1 MVSQNIMPDPPIN
14 FEEHPN
20 QSLAFDHMVVTKHYQ
35 HLLALAFAVKEIN
48 ENHQILP
55 NITLGFHIYDSY
67 FKPRWTYQT
76 TMELLS
82 TQNRFIPNYQCG
94 IQNKMGSVIGGLY
107 SEISL
112 CMATILGIYKVP
124 QFTYGSV
131 PVHNERAEPLSF
143 YQMVPNESHVYAGF
157 LRLLLHF
164 RWTWVG
170 VFAKD
175 DDNGERF
182 VRTILEMFLKRDI
195 CLAFLERV
203 KANQVNSLFDEFEW
217 LQRTHHGVM
226 NSSAN
231 AVIFYGESMTMLR
244 WLLFIP
250 NLIGLT
256 TKPKGKVWLMTA
268 QMELTSLMYQRGW
281 DIQTIHGALSFTIHS
296 GELPGFQ
303 NFLQMR
309 SPFLSKEDGFL
320 KDFWEQAFGCIF
332 PNPMANNNAE
342 ETCTGEEKLKDIPGD
357 FFEMRITGQSYSI
370 YNAAY
375 AVAHALHA
383 MLSQGTKIQAM
394 MNIGRLNLQHHQ
406 PWQLPPWLLQE
417 KAGGEGFLLLRLHP
431 VSRREDFK
439 PTGVVTKHYQH
450 LLALAFAVKEI
461 NENHQILPNF
471 TLGFHIY
478 DSYFKPRWT
487 YRATM
492 ELLSTQNQF
501 TPNYQCGI
509 QNKMRSVIG
518 GLYSEISLYM
528 ATILGIYKLPQES
541 YVERMVCPMDGGSLL

>member
-175 DDNGERF
+175 DDNGERHCHF
-182 VRTILEMFLKRDI
+182 LCVPTAATLVTSGKSRRGRLFAVTIASSVQKGRFQTNRD
-195 CLAFLERV
+195 CSLMRV
-203 KANQVNSLFDEFEW
+203 KRHRDRRESQEADAAEPVCLTQASCGDSYFQAGDLMIGGMTSQMLLPAFQSNFDGHP
-217 LQRTHHGVM
+217 HH
-226 NSSAN
+226 S
-231 AVIFYGESMTMLR
+231 I
-244 WLLFIP
+244 
-250 NLIGLT
+250 
-256 TKPKGKVWLMTA
+256 
-268 QMELTSLMYQRGW
+268 
-281 DIQTIHGALSFTIHS
+281 
-296 GELPGFQ
+296 
-303 NFLQMR
+303 
-309 SPFLSKEDGFL
+309 
-320 KDFWEQAFGCIF
+320 
-332 PNPMANNNAE
+332 
-342 ETCTGEEKLKDIPGD
+342 TGEPL
-357 FFEMRITGQSYSI
+357 
-370 YNAAY
+370 
-375 AVAHALHA
+375 
-383 MLSQGTKIQAM
+383 
-394 MNIGRLNLQHHQ
+394 
-406 PWQLPPWLLQE
+406 
-417 KAGGEGFLLLRLHP
+417 
-431 VSRREDFK
+431 
-439 PTGVVTKHYQH
+439 VVTKHYQH